1 MRGQLFTRVNLDKK
15 LSVENPMTH
24 LDSFSSQA
32 ELIKQFGKGNAHLV
46 WGLSLYLD
54 YPSPAELGAES
65 LTDGGNDKKIDFLRY
80 EPDTKRAI
88 CAQGYFSE
96 RKVDAAPANKASD
109 LNTATAWLLNGDIDR
124 VPDFLRIRIEEIRQ
138 AIDSKEL
145 EQIDLLYVHNLPESI
160 GVTTEILTAKA
171 NLERLLGDYPVTIVA
186 KEIGFQELERIYNAS
201 STHIKI
207 TDSIDCPSRAQFSTE
222 GPNWKAHVL
231 SVPGAWLR
239 DLYLQH
245 GDALY
250 SANYRGFLGAGKRK
264 KINTGIRST
273 AETQPHDFW
282 VFNNGITILTRSVV
296 EEKSA
301 GLKLS
306 GLSIINGAQT
316 SGSLGSVDDKKASLE
331 HVSVLCRI
339 IECSDPETISSIVRF
354 NNTQNEITTWDRYS
368 NDPDQA
374 RIAKEFETL
383 GYQYSVKRG
392 SEASGADLSIE
403 SVAAPLLA
411 FGGGYAD
418 ANIGKNYIFDTR
430 AVYKT
435 AFDNKKARH
444 ILLAYSCSVAI
455 DEIRS
460 GLRNKL
466 SNGNII
472 DVERKQLELFQ
483 SLRFK
488 NFLLAVV
495 GGVMQELI
503 GRQIKRTEVSFSP
516 QVAKRQ
522 SNSIVALSAMWI
534 PVMRVI
540 LTTVSLTMRGKS
552 LPDYL
557 RQDDAFK
564 QMVDAVS
571 SQLYISRIQSSQ
583 LFDDF
588 ARNISDS

>member
-1 MRGQLFTRVNLDKK
+1 
-15 LSVENPMTH
+15 MTH
-24 LDSFSSQA
+24 LDAFSSQA

-46 WGLSLYLD
+46 WGLALYLD
-54 YPSPAELGAES
+54 YPSPTELGSES

-96 RKVDAAPANKASD
+96 RKVDSAPANKASD
-109 LNTATAWLLNGDIDR
+109 LNTAMAWLLNGDTDR
-124 VPDFLRIRIEEIRQ
+124 VPEFLKIRIDEIRQ
-138 AIDSKEL
+138 AIESKEL
-145 EQIDLLYVHNLPESI
+145 DQIDLLYVHNLPESV
-160 GVTTEILTAKA
+160 GVTTELQTVRA
-171 NLERLLGDYPVTIVA
+171 NLERLLGDYPATIVA

-201 STHIKI
+201 STHIKV
-207 TDSIDCPSRAQFSTE
+207 TDSIECPTKAQFSTQ

-231 SVPGAWLR
+231 SVPGSWLR
-239 DLYLQH
+239 DLYIQH

-273 AETQPHDFW
+273 AESQPRDFW
-282 VFNNGITILTRSVV
+282 VFNNGITILTRSVS
-296 EEKSA
+296 EEKVA
-301 GLKLS
+301 GLKLD

-331 HVSVLCRI
+331 SVNVLCRI
-339 IECSDPETISSIVRF
+339 IECSDPDTISSIVRF

-374 RIAKEFETL
+374 RISKEFDAI

-430 AVYKT
+430 AVYKA

-444 ILLAYSCSVAI
+444 ILLAYTCSVAI

-460 GLRNKL
+460 SLRNKL
-466 SNGNII
+466 SDGTII
-472 DVERKQLELFQ
+472 DVERRQLELFQ

-488 NFLLAVV
+488 NFLIAVI
-495 GGVMQELI
+495 GGVMQELV
-503 GRQIKRTEVSFSP
+503 GRQIKRSEVSFSP

-522 SNSIVALSAMWI
+522 NSSMVALSAFWM
-534 PVMRVI
+534 PVVRVI
-540 LTTVSLTMRGKS
+540 LTTVSLTMRGES

-557 RQDDAFK
+557 RREDAFK
-564 QMVDAVS
+564 QMVDAVG

-583 LFDDF
+583 LFDEF
-588 ARNISDS
+588 SKSISDS